1 MRGYIANTDSDWYGF
16 LKDQTELPE
25 VNFWQPS
32 GSRGFHAIEAGAP
45 FFFKLKRPH
54 YAIAG
59 YGFFVRSSILPA
71 WLAWDSFGV
80 ANGAPDFEV
89 MKQRIEKYRRT
100 GEFSLHGQYEI
111 GCLMISQ
118 PVFFSQQE
126 WIPQP
131 QDWSRNIVQGKT
143 YDLAVGEGR
152 RIWEQ
157 CLLQNPYRELSATDV
172 GERYGTDQVIQP
184 RLGQGTFRISVLDA
198 YARACAVSGE
208 HSLPVL
214 EAAHIKPYSEDG
226 SHEVANGLLLRADI
240 HRLFDLGYVTVS
252 PDFHFEVGRRL
263 KEDYEN
269 GKTYYPLHGNAI
281 RLPEQAVDRPRK
293 DLLDWHNSRKFLG

>member
-1 MRGYIANTDSDWYGF
+1 MRGYIAHTDYAWYGF

-32 GSRGFHAIEAGAP
+32 GSRGFRAIEAGAP

-71 WLAWDSFGV
+71 WLAWDSFGA
-80 ANGAPDFEV
+80 ANGAPDFAA
-89 MKQRIEKYRRT
+89 MKRRIEKYRRT
-100 GEFSLHGQYEI
+100 RELSPHGQYAI

-118 PVFFSQQE
+118 PVFFPQQE

-143 YDLAVGEGR
+143 YDLTVGEGQ

-157 CLLQNPYRELSATDV
+157 CLLQNPYRELSATGV
-172 GERYGTDQVIQP
+172 SERYGTDQVIQP

-263 KEDYEN
+263 KVDYEN
-269 GKTYYPLHGNAI
+269 GKTYYPLHGKAI
-281 RLPEQAVDRPRK
+281 RLPEQAVDWPRK